1 LIETGSRLVA
11 RRPSACLIERG
22 MAQIRCGEFGL
33 IKEHTREIAAVRFD
47 PVICRLGVAGRRLF
61 V

>member
-1 LIETGSRLVA
+1 
-11 RRPSACLIERG
+11 